1 MTANALEAL
10 RSVRDE
16 QGRFVAGSPGPRL
29 THGLRSATL
38 TEVPELADKMRDIA
52 QAIET
57 ELGGVENLTT
67 LKRVAVKEAS
77 RLSLIVD
84 SLGDDLL
91 TRGVL
96 TGKGR
101 TRAALQAYG
110 MAFDRLQRLMALLTL
125 ERKAVEVRDLAAAFR
140 NGE

>member
-1 MTANALEAL
+1 MSNLEAL
-10 RSVRDE
+10 RDARDE
-16 QGRFVAGSPGPRL
+16 KGRFMAGMPGPRL

-38 TEVPELADKMRDIA
+38 TDVPALAEAHREKTA
-52 QAIET
+52 AIVAD
-57 ELGGVENLTT
+57 LGGIENIAT
-67 LKRVAVKEAS
+67 LKMSAVNEAA

-91 TRGVL
+91 VRGVL

-110 MAFDRLQRLMALLTL
+110 MAFDRLQRLMSLLGL
-125 ERKAVEVRDLAAAFR
+125 ERAPARTHTLRDYAEGHR
-140 NGE
+140 